1 MRVMDYHF
9 GYFRSILNI
18 VNSYFATCRGYKLR
32 KAKSNSIAFGHK
44 KNTQALVVGILICL
58 LMSGCENRVQ
68 GVYPLPNYYANGVA
82 FGAPPGALVPTFM
95 HLGLTAANSAV
106 IFAAVGVAI
115 GSAQDAKNLSERGVQ
130 VFQVG
135 DEITIIMPSD
145 KFFRADS
152 PGFRYESF
160 PAMESLA
167 KFIKAYPDSAIRV
180 CGFADNVS
188 GYHYSRYVSRIQAQS
203 VMAYLWTHAGIPW
216 EHMRVIAAGSEDP
229 IATNLTV
236 RGKGQNRH
244 IEIRLRRGYFAP
256 MGPS

>member
-9 GYFRSILNI
+9 GIFRSILNTI
-18 VNSYFATCRGYKLR
+18 HSTFVACLGDKLL
-32 KAKSNSIAFGHK
+32 KAKSNK
-44 KNTQALVVGILICL
+44 KNTLPFVAGMLICL
-58 LMSGCENRVQ
+58 VMSGCENRVQ

-82 FGAPPGALVPTFM
+82 FGAPPGALVPVFM
-95 HLGLTAANSAV
+95 HLGLTSGDAAV

-130 VFQVG
+130 VYQVG
-135 DEITIIMPSD
+135 DEIIIVMPSD

-152 PGFRYESF
+152 PSFRYESF

-167 KFIKAYPDSAIRV
+167 KIIKAFPYADIRI

-188 GYHYSRYVSRIQAQS
+188 GYHYSRYISRVQAQS
-203 VMAYLWTHAGIPW
+203 VKAYLWTHADVPW
-216 EHMRVIAAGSEDP
+216 EHMRVIAVGSEYP

-244 IEIRLRRGYFAP
+244 VEIRLRRAYYAP